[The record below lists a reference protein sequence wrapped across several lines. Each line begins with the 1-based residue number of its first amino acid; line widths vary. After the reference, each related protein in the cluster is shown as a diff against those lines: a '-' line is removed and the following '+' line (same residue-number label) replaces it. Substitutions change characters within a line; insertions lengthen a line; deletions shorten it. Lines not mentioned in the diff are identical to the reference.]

1 MKVLFLCSGQGHR
14 MQPLSFD
21 YPKSLIPLRS
31 GILQGEVVPNL
42 YNSLLVLSSSHLF
55 PQIEEVKVVATPEYF
70 KREDYQEVSR
80 RSPFTLTECK
90 VTQYSASFYNNS
102 YSLRQAWSL
111 SKIKDCLIIEGDIYL
126 TEKFVETLDSQDYLK
141 SFYCCTYRSHE
152 WVPILFD
159 SCTPQQEKRTVLKD
173 SEGLAMTGVS
183 YWTSSDCEK
192 IYESLLQQESSDLVK
207 KYWEDCLPSSVEY
220 SVVNCTGRLL
230 EYDTVS
236 DLLSQGFYS
245 PEGVAQLL
253 SSTPPER
260 TSSMTN
266 TSFIITRDS
275 SKFVLRLPRKSTER
289 IVDREREKFVQEN
302 IVNTDV
308 FINGLADVSELYP
321 GAVKVTPY
329 LKDSRVSSFEDIP
342 HVLSRISDLHSV
354 VVYNESRSKGVIN
367 LVREI
372 EEYEKLY
379 PERRSS
385 SEYLEVRRKYVEFI
399 KDNQY
404 NNVVFCHRDLDLR
417 NILIT
422 QENVLQFID
431 FEYSGYLNKYWD
443 YSAYYSELCL
453 QGYKEPPEKF
463 VSLIKEV
470 CNVDLDIKSFCM
482 WRGVVDFIWSC
493 WSFAMEVLSPED
505 LDEYINKRWWSAC
518 EVLRSMISQ

>member
-1 MKVLFLCSGQGHR
+1 MRVVFLCSGRGQR
-14 MQPLSFD
+14 MRPLSLD

-31 GILQGEVVPNL
+31 EVLQGKVIPNL
-42 YNSLLVLSSSHLF
+42 YNSLLVLQSSRLSS
-55 PQIEEVKVVATPEYF
+55 QIEEVRVVATPEYF
-70 KREDYQEVSR
+70 EREDYQEVSCH
-80 RSPFTLTECK
+80 SPFTLTECRI
-90 VTQYSASFYNNS
+90 TCDFSSSYNNS
-102 YSLRQAWSL
+102 YSLLRAWSF
-111 SKIKDCLIIEGDIYL
+111 SETKDCLILEGDIYL
-126 TEKFVETLDSQDYLK
+126 TEKFIETLNSQDYSK
-141 SFYCCTYRSHE
+141 SFYCCTYRFRE
-152 WVPILFD
+152 WVPVAFD
-159 SCTPQQEKRTVLKD
+159 LCTPQQEKEIVLKD
-173 SEGLAMTGVS
+173 FEGLAMTGVS
-183 YWTSSDCEK
+183 YWTPYDCEK
-192 IYESLLQQESSDLVK
+192 IYKSLSRQRSFDFIE
-207 KYWEDCLPSSVEY
+207 KYWEDCLPSNVEY
-220 SVVNCTGRLL
+220 SVVNCTGQLL
-230 EYDTVS
+230 EYDTVN

-245 PEGVAQLL
+245 PEEIAQLL

-266 TSFIITRDS
+266 TSFIITRGGD
-275 SKFVLRLPRKSTER
+275 KYVLRLPRKSTER
-289 IVDREREKFVQEN
+289 IIDREREKFVQDN
-302 IVNTDV
+302 IVNVDV
-308 FINGLADVSELYP
+308 FINGLADPSIIYP

-329 LKDSRVSSFEDIP
+329 LKDSRVSSFEDIS

-354 VVYNESRSKGVIN
+354 VAYNESRSEGVIN

-379 PERRSS
+379 PDRTSTI
-385 SEYLEVRRKYVEFI
+385 EYSEVRRRYVEFI
-399 KDNQY
+399 KNNQY
-404 NNVVFCHRDLDLR
+404 NHVVFCHRDLDLR

-422 QENVLQFID
+422 QDNILQFID

-453 QGYKEPPEKF
+453 QGYKGTPQEF

-518 EVLRSMISQ
+518 EALKDTISQ